1 MEETK
6 TVYGSNAAEEQQ
18 PPHRVRADQ
27 EENSRDPSDLPVNNW
42 EAYRT
47 WCQKVKEHWDD

>member
-6 TVYGSNAAEEQQ
+6 TVYGGEIAEEQL
-18 PPHRVRADQ
+18 PRRVPADH

-47 WCQKVKEHWDD
+47 WCQKVKDHWDD